1 MKVRDPAVG
10 KHYEDFLLKRNWVD
24 EEMETKIDNI
34 EEVVKL
40 YPGGPNGPKP
50 EDNVEHYLRERRER
64 AEKNH
69 RLQGHWY

>member
-50 EDNVEHYLRERRER
+50 EDNVEHYSEWFF
-64 AEKNH
+64 KN
-69 RLQGHWY
+69 